1 MSLKK
6 IAAGSGYDYLV
17 RQVAAQDVTIGTGL
31 AAYYAQKGET
41 PGVWMGSGLVGLDGI
56 ESGDPVTEAHMKAL
70 FGHGLHPLADEIRQA
85 ALEAGASEL
94 DAEKACRLGRP
105 FAERA
110 PASSPFHEEL
120 RRRYADANRKAG
132 RTSSAPLDAD
142 VRAGIRSQVA
152 FAFFVKEYGRPP
164 SSPRELHG
172 AVARWSRPAAATV
185 AGFDLT
191 LSPVKSVSTWWALA
205 GLHDSQTIEQ
215 LHQEAVRRAAEYLET
230 RLFTRVGPHGIRNVE
245 TRGMV
250 AVAFTHR
257 DSRAGDPDLHTHL
270 VIANKVQTLDDR
282 WYAVNAR
289 LLYEA
294 KVAASET
301 YNTVLERGLAE
312 TFGVGF
318 VERSTVSG
326 KRPVREVA
334 GIAPELNARWSTR
347 RGQIEHRRDE
357 LASAFLADHGRPPT
371 EAEMIGLAQQANL
384 ETRDAKHA
392 PRSLAEQRAAWRAEA
407 EQVLGAGGVARMLAA
422 IPGRSSEL
430 LPPTRDWMLDMSAQ
444 VIDVLE
450 HERTTWQVTHLR
462 AEALRQS
469 RTAGV
474 AGAYLDRVVGALVD
488 LALIRS
494 VPLAAAD
501 PIQDPD
507 SLTRRDGE
515 SVYTVPGETR
525 YTSQRILVAEQRIL
539 AHAAHVGG
547 RAVTPDVVDIALL
560 EAVANGTELTPG
572 QADLVR
578 SMAMSGRRVQ
588 LAIAPAGTGKTTAM
602 RTLAAAWTESGGTVV
617 GLAPSAAAARA
628 LADQLDAPCDTLA
641 KLIWHVDHPDQ
652 PRPGW
657 LAAIGPDALV
667 VIDEAGMADTLSLD
681 QAIAHVVLRGG
692 SVRLV
697 GDDRQ
702 LSAIGAGGVLRDI
715 EAAHGA
721 CRLTEVL
728 RFSDPAEA
736 AATLALRDGK
746 AEALGF
752 YLDHGRI
759 HVGDA
764 ASSSTQLLE
773 AWAADRSAGL
783 DALMLAPTRDLVRQL
798 NLLAQQ
804 RHSGA
809 LQGPRVDLADGTLC
823 TVGDVVITRR
833 NNRRLVLGRAD
844 WVKNGDRWQVTQ
856 VSTDGGLRAQS
867 LRTNREVRLPASYV
881 RDWVDLGYATTIHGA
896 QGITA
901 DTMHGLATG
910 QESRQELYTML
921 TRGKHSNHLY
931 LQVVGDGD
939 PHTLP
944 TTDAVHLLTAVER
957 LERILGRDDLA
968 RSATT
973 LLRDQHDP
981 ALLLAPTVARYADAI
996 GVAAE
1001 HVLGPDLVRT
1011 LDQKADHIVL
1021 WLSESPAW
1029 PTLRADLLG
1038 RAADGHDPVDL
1049 LRRTVD
1055 MGDLDAAHDPAAVL
1069 DHRLD
1074 LLLPDREPGP
1084 LPWLRG
1090 IPDRVA
1096 SDPVW
1101 GPYLQARAAR
1111 IDGLAAA
1118 VRLRATAY
1126 DSRRWL
1132 GSMPPSPHAPE
1143 VAAVW
1148 GDIAV
1153 WRAAT
1158 GVPPEDE
1165 RPTGGPAQGDAACRW
1180 QRELDDRL
1188 VQATGHQARDW
1199 VRDLASLNPA
1209 LAHDWSHLAVA
1220 RWLGELQRQGLDVAG
1235 LVKDA
1240 LTESRLPDDY
1250 AASALMWRIVV
1261 RLQGSANPSRPTP
1274 EHVRAH
1280 ERARGRNASELH
1292 RTGPGTPAPGIGI

>member
-1 MSLKK
+1 VMSLKK

-31 AAYYAQKGET
+31 TAYYAQKGET
-41 PGVWMGSGLVGLDGI
+41 PGVWMGSGLVGLGGI
-56 ESGDPVTEAHMKAL
+56 ESGDPVTEAQMKAL
-70 FGHGLHPLADEIRQA
+70 FGHGLHPLADAIRQA
-85 ALEAGASEL
+85 ALEAGASGL

-110 PASSPFHEEL
+110 PASSPFHDEL

-132 RTSSAPLDAD
+132 RPSSAPLDPD

-152 FAFFVKEYGRPP
+152 RAFFVKEYGRPP

-270 VIANKVQTLDDR
+270 VIANKVQTLDGR

-312 TFGVGF
+312 TFGVDF
-318 VERSTVSG
+318 VERSTASG

-334 GIAPELNARWSTR
+334 GIAPALSARWSTR

-357 LASAFLADHGRPPT
+357 LAAAFLADHGRPPT
-371 EAEMIGLAQQANL
+371 EGEMLALAQQANL

-407 EQVLGAGGVARMLAA
+407 EQVLGAGGVEQILAA
-422 IPGRSSEL
+422 ISGRSPQV
-430 LPPTRDWMLDMSAQ
+430 LPPTCDWMLDASAH
-444 VIDVLE
+444 VLDVLE

-462 AEALRQS
+462 AGALRQA

-474 AGAYLDRVVGALVD
+474 AAAYVARVVDALVD

-525 YTSQRILVAEQRIL
+525 YTSQRILVAEQHIL

-602 RTLAAAWTESGGTVV
+602 RALAAAWTESGGTVI
-617 GLAPSAAAARA
+617 GLAPSAAAAQA

-641 KLIWHVDHPDQ
+641 KLTGQLDHPDE
-652 PRPGW
+652 PGPAW

-667 VIDEAGMADTLSLD
+667 VIAEAGMADTLSLD
-681 QAIAHVVLRGG
+681 QAIEHVVLRGG

-736 AATLALRDGK
+736 AATLALRDGEV
-746 AEALGF
+746 AALGF

-764 ASSSTQLLE
+764 ASSSTQVLE

-783 DALMLAPTRDLVRQL
+783 NALMLAPTRDVVRQL
-798 NLLAQQ
+798 NQLAQQ
-804 RHSGA
+804 RQSGA
-809 LQGPRVDLADGTLC
+809 LPGPRIDLADGTLC

-856 VSTDGGLRAQS
+856 VSTDGSLRAQS
-867 LRTNREVRLPASYV
+867 LRTHREVRLPASHV

-910 QESRQELYTML
+910 QESRQELYTVL

-939 PHTLP
+939 PHSLP

-957 LERILGRDDLA
+957 LERILGRDELV

-981 ALLLAPTVARYADAI
+981 ALLLAPAVARYADAI

-1001 HVLGPDLVRT
+1001 HVLGPDLVRS

-1021 WLSESPAW
+1021 WLSEAPAW

-1049 LRRTVD
+1049 LRRTVG

-1069 DHRLD
+1069 DHRLH

-1118 VRLRATAY
+1118 VRLTATAE
-1126 DSRRWL
+1126 DSRRW
-1132 GSMPPSPHAPE
+1132 H
-1143 VAAVW
+1143 
-1148 GDIAV
+1148 
-1153 WRAAT
+1153 
-1158 GVPPEDE
+1158 GVNASLASCPRGRSSLE
-1165 RPTGGPAQGDAACRW
+1165 RRRCVACR
-1180 QRELDDRL
+1180 D
-1188 VQATGHQARDW
+1188 
-1199 VRDLASLNPA
+1199 
-1209 LAHDWSHLAVA
+1209 
-1220 RWLGELQRQGLDVAG
+1220 
-1235 LVKDA
+1235 
-1240 LTESRLPDDY
+1240 
-1250 AASALMWRIVV
+1250 
-1261 RLQGSANPSRPTP
+1261 
-1274 EHVRAH
+1274 
-1280 ERARGRNASELH
+1280 GRV
-1292 RTGPGTPAPGIGI
+1292 PGG